1 MTEKLKERKKG
12 ISKSK
17 KVLKKIRSLSGALH
31 GTLQLKG
38 ITNNA
43 NFWEKSDNN
52 EKLLKIGKRKLRLS
66 S

>member
-38 ITNNA
+38 IKNNA
-43 NFWEKSDNN
+43 NF
-52 EKLLKIGKRKLRLS
+52 
-66 S
+66 